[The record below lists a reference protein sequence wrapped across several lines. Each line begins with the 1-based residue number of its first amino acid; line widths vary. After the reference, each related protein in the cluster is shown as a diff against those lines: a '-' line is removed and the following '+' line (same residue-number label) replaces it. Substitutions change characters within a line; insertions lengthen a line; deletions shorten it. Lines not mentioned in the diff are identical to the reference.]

1 MENGESGCIEERCL
15 LDVIKFSV
23 LMSVYKNE
31 KPDYLREAL
40 ESVVQQTVMPNEIV
54 IVKDG
59 LLTEE
64 LNAVINEYSEKYPAL
79 FKIVA
84 FEKNRGLGLAL
95 KDGVLACSY
104 EYIARMDT
112 DDICKPNRFEK
123 QIKYLEKNPRI
134 ALLGTWIKE
143 FSKDKN
149 KPDTITKLPCEHQ
162 EIVRFAKSRNPFRH
176 MTVIFNKQAVL
187 DSGNYR
193 DFLWFEDYDLWV
205 RMIQKGYE
213 VANLSD
219 FLVDVR
225 ADSNMFA
232 RRGGIKYLKQD
243 IRFQRLLLNNG
254 FINIFQYI
262 NNVVIRSLVR
272 GLPNS
277 FRVLVYKNLLRR

>member
-1 MENGESGCIEERCL
+1 
-15 LDVIKFSV
+15 
-23 LMSVYKNE
+23 MSVYKNE

-64 LNAVINEYSEKYPAL
+64 LDAAINEYSEKYPTL
-79 FKIVA
+79 FNIVP

-112 DDICKPNRFEK
+112 DDICKVNRFEK
-123 QIKYLEKNPRI
+123 QINYLKENPCT

-149 KPDTITKLPCEHQ
+149 NPDTITKLPCEHQ
-162 EIVRFAKSRNPFRH
+162 EIVEFAKSRNPFRH
-176 MTVIFNKQAVL
+176 MTVFFKKQAVL

-205 RMIQKGYE
+205 RIIQNGYE
-213 VANLSD
+213 VANLPE

-225 ADSNMFA
+225 ACNDMFA
-232 RRGGIKYLKQD
+232 RRGGWKYLKQD
-243 IRFQRLLLNNG
+243 LKFQKFLFSGG
-254 FINIFQYI
+254 FTDVLQFIK
-262 NNVVIRSLVR
+262 NVVARSVVR
-272 GLPNS
+272 LIPNGV
-277 FRVLVYKNLLRR
+277 RVCIYKNLLRR

>member
-1 MENGESGCIEERCL
+1 ML
-15 LDVIKFSV
+15 QFSV

-64 LNAVINEYSEKYPAL
+64 LDAVINEYSEKYPAL
-79 FKIVA
+79 FKIVS

-95 KDGVLACSY
+95 KNGVLACSY
-104 EYIARMDT
+104 EHIARMDT

-123 QIKYLEKNPRI
+123 QINYLKENPCT
-134 ALLGTWIKE
+134 ALLGAWIKE
-143 FSKDKN
+143 FSDDKN
-149 KPDTITKLPCEHQ
+149 KPDTITKLPCGNQ
-162 EIVRFAKSRNPFRH
+162 EIVEFAETRNPFRH
-176 MTVIFNKQAVL
+176 MTVIFKKQVVL

-205 RMIQKGYE
+205 RIIQKGYE
-213 VANLSD
+213 VANLPE

-225 ADSNMFA
+225 AGNDMFA
-232 RRGGIKYLKQD
+232 RRGGWKYLKQD
-243 IRFQRLLLNNG
+243 LKFQRFLFNSR
-254 FINIFQYI
+254 FINAFRFMR
-262 NNVVIRSLVR
+262 NVIVRSVVR
-272 GLPNS
+272 LMPNCV
-277 FRVLVYKNLLRR
+277 RVCIYKNLLRR